1 MFTSVS
7 SSNGPS
13 ETQILSLRVVAEL
26 RRIVAIMRGG
36 DVVVVSIEEEDSPVL
51 DFVGQVSESSDS
63 FCRPK

>member
-1 MFTSVS
+1 MTMFTSVPS
-7 SSNGPS
+7 SSGPS

-51 DFVGQVSESSDS
+51 GFRWSS
-63 FCRPK
+63 FGVI